1 MLISNC
7 YNSLT
12 SFDMKRT
19 GGSTPGTLLAHEVR
33 LYPNLSHNTVMG
45 ECLLI
50 TTVFFSMV
58 YTLRHGVKLNVLR

>member
-1 MLISNC
+1 
-7 YNSLT
+7 
-12 SFDMKRT
+12 MKRT